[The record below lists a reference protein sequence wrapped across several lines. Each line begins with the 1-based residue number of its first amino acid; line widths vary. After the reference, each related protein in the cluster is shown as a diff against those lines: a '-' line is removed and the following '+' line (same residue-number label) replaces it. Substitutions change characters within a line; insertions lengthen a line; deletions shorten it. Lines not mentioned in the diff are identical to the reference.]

1 MAVQIQLRNDT
12 AASWSNVNPV
22 LAQGELGIERD
33 TGLIK
38 IGNGSATWA
47 NLAYSSVASSEISF
61 TYPQNAVSNNWVIN
75 HNLGYYPNIQIFDS
89 GNNMVEGN
97 VTHSNTF
104 SLTVSFSAGLSGIA
118 YLS

>member
-12 AASWSNVNPV
+12 AANWSNVNPT
-22 LAQGELGIERD
+22 LAQGEVGVERD

-38 IGNGSATWA
+38 IGNGSTEW
-47 NLAYSSVASSEISF
+47 NDLSYSTVDPSQISF
-61 TYPQNAVSNNWVIN
+61 THNQNAVSNNWVIA

-89 GNNMVEGN
+89 ANSMVEGN

>member
-1 MAVQIQLRNDT
+1 MAIQIQLRNDT
-12 AASWSNVNPV
+12 AANWSNVNPV

-47 NLAYSSVASSEISF
+47 NLAYSSVASSEISY
-61 TYPQNAVSNNWVIN
+61 THSQNAVSNNWVIA

-89 GNNMVEGN
+89 ANNMVEGN

>member
-1 MAVQIQLRNDT
+1 MAIQIQLRNDT
-12 AASWSNVNPV
+12 AANWSNVNPV

-38 IGNGSATWA
+38 IGNGNTAWA
-47 NLAYSSVASSEISF
+47 NLAYSSVASSEISY
-61 TYPQNAVSNNWVIN
+61 THPQNAVSNNWVIA

-89 GNNMVEGN
+89 ANNMVEGN

>member
-1 MAVQIQLRNDT
+1 MAIQIQLRNDT
-12 AASWSNVNPV
+12 AANWSNVNPT
-22 LAQGELGIERD
+22 LSQGEIGIERD

-38 IGNGSATWA
+38 IGTGNTTWA
-47 NLAYSSVASSEISF
+47 NLAYSSVDSSQVSY
-61 TYPQNAVSNNWVIN
+61 THNQGAVSNNWVIA

-97 VTHSNTF
+97 VTHSNTI
-104 SLTVSFSAGLSGIA
+104 SLTVGFSAGLSGIA

>member
-12 AASWSNVNPV
+12 AANWSNVNPT
-22 LAQGELGIERD
+22 LAQGEVGVELD
-33 TGLIK
+33 TGLLK
-38 IGNGSATWA
+38 IGNGSTDWD
-47 NLAYSSVASSEISF
+47 NLAYSAVDSSQFSF
-61 TYPQNAVSNNWVIN
+61 TYPQNAVSDNWVIA

-89 GNNMVEGN
+89 ANNMVEGD

-104 SLTVSFSAGLSGIA
+104 SLTVSFSVGLSGIA